1 MTSSTLSSEL
11 RRFIHTI
18 DSIPELEAILLLHQV
33 STQVWDENSIAKRLY
48 VSNQDAAVMLQ
59 KIVAAG
65 ICKIVHEP
73 SPGFLY
79 APASTELANLIDLLA
94 IYYPR
99 NLIEVTNMIHSRAG
113 SNSRVQQFADAF
125 KFFKDK

>member
-1 MTSSTLSSEL
+1 MTSLQLSSEL
-11 RRFIHTI
+11 RRLIYTI
-18 DSIPELEAILLLHQV
+18 ESIPELEAILLLQQAPE
-33 STQVWDENSIAKRLY
+33 QVWNENSIAQRLY
-48 VSNQDAAVMLQ
+48 VSNQEAGVMLQ

-65 ICKIVHEP
+65 ICRLFDGTP
-73 SPGFLY
+73 PGFIY
-79 APASTELANLIDLLA
+79 APASTELGDLINQLA

-99 NLIEVTNMIHSRAG
+99 HLIEVTNMIHSKAN